1 MAEIKN
7 SFQGSKMN
15 QDLDDRLIPNGSYRS
30 GTNIQVSNSESD
42 DVGTLQ
48 TVLGNFELTDFGIPK
63 NIPNLEVIGQ
73 AVDQSRD
80 LIIVFISNSAEEGS
94 LSEDRTGSVTLPNG
108 SVVNNV
114 TRSVSK
120 NFICAYSPNF
130 SGILVQGSFL
140 KFSKLYRITANI
152 IEDLLFFTD
161 NFNQPRKINI
171 KNSMS
176 NNTYY
181 VNEDQISVAKYYP
194 YQPIPFVH
202 NYKGYKKYK

>member
-48 TVLGNFELTDFGIPK
+48 TVLGNFELTDFGISK
-63 NIPNLEVIGQ
+63 DIPNLEVIGQ
-73 AVDQSRD
+73 AVDESKD
-80 LIIVFISNSAEEGS
+80 LIILFISNSAAQNPAF
-94 LSEDRTGSVTLPNG
+94 EDRTGSVTLPNG
-108 SVVNNV
+108 TTVNNV
-114 TRSVSK
+114 VRSGGK

-130 SGILVQGSFL
+130 VGILVQGSFL
-140 KFSKLYRITANI
+140 KFSKLYRITADI
-152 IEDLLFFTD
+152 MEDLLFFTD

-171 KNSMS
+171 KNAIS
-176 NNTYY
+176 NSTYY
-181 VNEDQISVAKYYP
+181 
-194 YQPIPFVH
+194 
-202 NYKGYKKYK
+202 